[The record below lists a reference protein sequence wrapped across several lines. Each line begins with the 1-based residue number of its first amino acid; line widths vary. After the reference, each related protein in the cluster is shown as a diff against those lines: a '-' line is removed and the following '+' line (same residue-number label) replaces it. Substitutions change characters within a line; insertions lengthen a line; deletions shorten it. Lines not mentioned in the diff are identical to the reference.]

1 MKQYEYL
8 IAFSAQGGNGTAYVT
23 RNDKLD
29 SIQKCAELQKYIE
42 AENNLTNVAI
52 MNFQLIREK
61 TTGEDFETE

>member
-8 IAFSAQGGNGTAYVT
+8 IAFGAQGGNGTAYVT

-29 SIQKCAELQKYIE
+29 SIQKCTELQKYIE
-42 AENNLTNVAI
+42 TENNLTNVAI